1 MENNERVSKMAARY
15 DLQPEFCQK
24 LFDKCTDK
32 SYFERAVRM
41 FVDGRLKYSDAT
53 SEDMLDIAAIRQE
66 VAQNF
71 RKLHKERVEA
81 IRKRK
86 ELAEY
91 YEKCERYALIVNK
104 RQPNESLELA
114 YVDNGR
120 LVAFAHFDSQ
130 NRGMI
135 AANNKLESYNWER
148 LHDILL
154 RLRSINKAFVR
165 QLKHHCY
172 NESSETF
179 RFDERTVRN
188 K

>member
-1 MENNERVSKMAARY
+1 MEKNERVSKMAARY

-32 SYFERAVRM
+32 SYFERAIRM

-81 IRKRK
+81 IRRRN
-86 ELAEY
+86 EIANY
-91 YEKCERYALIVNK
+91 YASCDRYAMRVK
-104 RQPNESLELA
+104 QRTGFGSMELVF
-114 YVDNGR
+114 VDDGR
-120 LVAFAHFDSQ
+120 LVGFAHFDGQ
-130 NRGMI
+130 HDGMI
-135 AANNKLESYNWER
+135 AANNKYEFYGWEH

-172 NESSETF
+172 NEPSETF

-188 K
+188 N